1 MNEETLRKASED
13 TKSVIA
19 LVTAVASVLSV
30 VIVQLF
36 KGGAY
41 LQEKGYYDFWNIPS
55 TYIEVDTANKLFQ
68 LLLVL
73 SLTLISTSVAL
84 IYWDFF
90 FKIWYSKS
98 KKKLLKITLIVLLIP
113 TFVEFLWICYL
124 CVLVGRNEAFQFICQ
139 MPMYF
144 LERTI
149 PSVVLVILLLICIGV
164 IYYFFIRDL
173 IFSGRK
179 EKPDKKQASDEAHK
193 GKNISKQQ
201 SFIACVILILT
212 FAVMVSWNGFT
223 IYQQG
228 RNDAAK
234 ETVLDTVKINDSTY

>member
-1 MNEETLRKASED
+1 M
-13 TKSVIA
+13 
-19 LVTAVASVLSV
+19 
-30 VIVQLF
+30 
-36 KGGAY
+36 
-41 LQEKGYYDFWNIPS
+41 
-55 TYIEVDTANKLFQ
+55 
-68 LLLVL
+68 

-179 EKPDKKQASDEAHK
+179 EKSDKKQASDEAHK

-201 SFIACVILILT
+201 SFIAGVILILM